1 MEAQPLRVVYGKTLV
16 ELGERDRRVV
26 VFEADVAKST
36 NTYRFRQRFPERFF
50 QAGVAELNMVCMAA
64 GAASV
69 GLVPFA
75 STFAVFAS
83 MRACEGIRTSICYPK
98 LNVKIVAA
106 NAGVENHGD
115 GVTHQG
121 IEDMAI
127 MRALPNMT
135 VVSPSDPVTTRL
147 ATLAMAEHD
156 GPCYMRVGRCERRV
170 LYPEDVEFRLGK
182 MLPLRE
188 GNEVAIIAT
197 GNMVEAALEAAGE
210 LAREGIQ
217 ARVLDCHTIK
227 PLDAEA
233 VVRAAVETRGIVT
246 AEDHNVIG
254 GLGSAVAEVVAENH
268 PTVVRRVGLGD
279 VFARSARGPQELL
292 AQYGIDARAIAEQAR
307 RVAGRSEGQGAGSQA
322 AAVAAGKGHGTQT
335 ATAGERRQRGTTR
348 GQAEP
353 AVKPPST

>member
-16 ELGERDRRVV
+16 ELGERNPRVV

-36 NTYRFRQRFPERFF
+36 NTYRFKQRFPERFF

-64 GAASV
+64 GAAAT
-69 GLVPFA
+69 GLIPFA

-147 ATLAMAEHD
+147 ATLALAEHE
-156 GPCYMRVGRCERRV
+156 GPCYMRVGRCDRRV
-170 LYPEDVEFRLGK
+170 LYPENVEFRLGR
-182 MLPLRE
+182 MIPLRQ
-188 GNEVAIIAT
+188 GNDVAIIAT
-197 GNMVEAALEAAGE
+197 GNMVEPALEAAAA
-210 LAREGIQ
+210 LAREGVR

-227 PLDAEA
+227 PLDVEA
-233 VVRAAVETRGIVT
+233 VLRAARETRGIVT
-246 AEDHNVIG
+246 AEDHSVIG

-268 PTVVRRVGLGD
+268 PTLVRRVGLAD
-279 VFARSARGPQELL
+279 VFARSARGPAVLL
-292 AQYGIDARAIAEQAR
+292 TRYGLDAHAIVAQVR
-307 RVAGRSEGQGAGSQA
+307 RL
-322 AAVAAGKGHGTQT
+322 
-335 ATAGERRQRGTTR
+335 
-348 GQAEP
+348 
-353 AVKPPST
+353 

>member
-16 ELGERDRRVV
+16 ELGERNPRVV

-36 NTYRFRQRFPERFF
+36 NTYRFKQRFPERFF

-64 GAASV
+64 GAAAT
-69 GLVPFA
+69 GLIPFA

-147 ATLAMAEHD
+147 ATLALAEHE
-156 GPCYMRVGRCERRV
+156 GPCYMRVGRCDRRV
-170 LYPEDVEFRLGK
+170 LYPENVEFRLGR
-182 MLPLRE
+182 MIRLRQ
-188 GNEVAIIAT
+188 GNDLAIIAT
-197 GNMVEAALEAAGE
+197 GNMVEPALEAAAA
-210 LAREGIQ
+210 LAREGVQ

-227 PLDAEA
+227 PLDVEA
-233 VVRAAVETRGIVT
+233 VLRAARETRGIVT
-246 AEDHNVIG
+246 AEDHSVIG

-268 PTVVRRVGLGD
+268 PTLVRRVGLAD
-279 VFARSARGPQELL
+279 VFARSARGPAVLL
-292 AQYGIDARAIAEQAR
+292 TRYGLDAHAIVAQVR
-307 RVAGRSEGQGAGSQA
+307 RL
-322 AAVAAGKGHGTQT
+322 
-335 ATAGERRQRGTTR
+335 
-348 GQAEP
+348 
-353 AVKPPST
+353 